1 METTTTAAVTPSS
14 VGLRYGLFLGLSW
27 LLIDFVL
34 RQLNLTFISYG
45 IVTFAASLI
54 ATVLLVVFAHRDF
67 KKGNDGLMTYKQGL
81 VITLFIGL
89 IWGFFSALFNY
100 LYVHYIDPEFVD
112 RMREGMVDFME
123 RNRVPQTQIEKSTVQ
138 FDEMKSSFGKAL
150 FSGLKSGLVSGV
162 IFGLIVP
169 IFTKR
174 SLPEFE

>member
-1 METTTTAAVTPSS
+1 METTNNLVVTPSS

-27 LLIDFVL
+27 LIIDFLL

-54 ATVLLVVFAHRDF
+54 VTVLLIVFAHRAF
-67 KKGNDGLMTYKQGL
+67 KQNNAGLMTYKQGL
-81 VITLFIGL
+81 IITLFIGL

-112 RMREGMVDFME
+112 RMRDGMVDFME
-123 RNRVPQTQIEKSTVQ
+123 RNRVPQVQIEKSTAQ
-138 FDEMKSSFGKAL
+138 FEEMKSSFGKAL
-150 FSGLKSGLVSGV
+150 FSGLKSGLVAGV

-174 SLPEFE
+174 SQPEFE